1 MRRVLKAI
9 SIALLAAMFI
19 TACYLVF
26 FTPLGR
32 ELRVKHALL
41 GQNVRDLADRHPLT
55 APLTYIALYAVLGA
69 LALPV
74 WWVPILGGL
83 AFGIWL
89 GTAWSLVG
97 AVVGSVIAVVLVR
110 WIAAD
115 WFHQRIESKMARLK
129 QIDDALDHNGFLV
142 VIAIRLIHLM
152 PFGLSNYALGLTTIS
167 LPDVIFGTLLGGI
180 PTVSIYV
187 AIGAGLHPLQNW
199 RFITI
204 IALLN
209 CLMIVPVAARYWR
222 PQWFRRIGVK

>member
-1 MRRVLKAI
+1 MKTLKAI

-19 TACYLVF
+19 TACYILF
-26 FTPLGR
+26 FSPVGR
-32 ELRVKHALL
+32 ELRHRHALL
-41 GQNVRDLADRHPLT
+41 GQNVQDLAARHPLT
-55 APLTYIALYAVLGA
+55 APLIYITLYAALGI

-89 GTAWSLVG
+89 GTVWSLIG
-97 AVVGSVIAVVLVR
+97 AVVGAAISVQLVR
-110 WIAAD
+110 WIAGP
-115 WFHQRIESKMARLK
+115 WFHQRIESKMQRLK

-180 PTVSIYV
+180 PTVPIYV

-209 CLMIVPVAARYWR
+209 LFMVVPVAARYWR

>member
-1 MRRVLKAI
+1 MQKVLKAI

-19 TACYLVF
+19 TACYLLF
-26 FTPLGR
+26 FTPIGR
-32 ELRVKHALL
+32 ELRHKHALL
-41 GQNVRDLADRHPLT
+41 GQDIRELTNRHPVT
-55 APLTYIALYAVLGA
+55 APLIYIGIYATLGA

-97 AVVGSVIAVVLVR
+97 SMLGAAVAVVVAR
-110 WIAAD
+110 WIAAE
-115 WFHQRIESKMARLK
+115 WFHQRIESKMERLK
-129 QIDDALDHNGFLV
+129 QIDEALGHNGFLV
-142 VIAIRLIHLM
+142 VIAVRLIHLM
-152 PFGLSNYALGLTTIS
+152 PFGLCNYALGLTKIS
-167 LPDVIFGTLLGGI
+167 LADVIFGTLLGGI

-199 RFITI
+199 RFISI
-204 IALLN
+204 IAVLN

-222 PQWFRRIGVK
+222 PQWFQRIGVK